1 MTDRRGFITKSISAA
16 GALVLNS
23 SFISLPKE
31 KLTEL
36 NTEALK
42 KTPEA
47 LASDEDF
54 WSQMKQAYTVSPNII
69 NLNNGGVSPAPK
81 VVQES
86 LARQNAYANEAPSYY
101 MWRIMSQGKEPLR
114 ENLAKY
120 AGVSPEEIAI
130 NRNATEALNTIIMGM
145 TLKAGD
151 EVILSKYDY
160 PNMLHAW
167 RQREQREGIV
177 LKYVDLKLPSESK
190 NELVKI
196 YADQMTAKTKVV
208 HVTHMIN
215 WNGQIMPVKEIADL
229 AHKKNIEVVCD
240 GAHTF
245 AHIDHKISDL
255 NCDYYGTSL
264 HKWLCA
270 PIGSGMLWIKKEHIS
285 KIYPLIPNDTPLSDD
300 IRKFE
305 NLGTRS
311 FPIEQ
316 AIGEALNFQYS
327 IGNERKE
334 ARLRYLKNY
343 WAEEAIKMERIRL
356 NTSLKSNFSCA
367 LAHVGIAGLEAGEME
382 SKLFGKYKVHTS
394 PTKWEALNGIRIA
407 PHIYTSTRDLDRLL
421 DGLKYLHTL

>member
-86 LARQNAYANEAPSYY
+86 LARQNTYANEAPSYY

-145 TLKAGD
+145 TLKEGD

-208 HVTHMIN
+208 HLTHMIN
-215 WNGQIMPVKEIADL
+215 WNGQIMPVKEIAD
-229 AHKKNIEVVCD
+229 
-240 GAHTF
+240 
-245 AHIDHKISDL
+245 
-255 NCDYYGTSL
+255 
-264 HKWLCA
+264 
-270 PIGSGMLWIKKEHIS
+270 
-285 KIYPLIPNDTPLSDD
+285 
-300 IRKFE
+300 
-305 NLGTRS
+305 
-311 FPIEQ
+311 
-316 AIGEALNFQYS
+316 
-327 IGNERKE
+327 
-334 ARLRYLKNY
+334 
-343 WAEEAIKMERIRL
+343 
-356 NTSLKSNFSCA
+356 
-367 LAHVGIAGLEAGEME
+367 
-382 SKLFGKYKVHTS
+382 
-394 PTKWEALNGIRIA
+394 
-407 PHIYTSTRDLDRLL
+407 
-421 DGLKYLHTL
+421 

>member
-1 MTDRRGFITKSISAA
+1 MTDRRHFLKNTLAA
-16 GALVLNS
+16 GGTAFLS
-23 SFISLPKE
+23 SFVSLPE
-31 KLTEL
+31 KKLLEI
-36 NTEALK
+36 NQESLK
-42 KTPEA
+42 KSPTE

-54 WSQMKQAYTVSPNII
+54 WAQMKQAYTVSPNII

-86 LARQNAYANEAPSYY
+86 LSRLNAYSNEAPSYY

-114 ENLAKY
+114 ENLAKF

-130 NRNATEALNTIIMGM
+130 NRNATESLDTIIMGM
-145 TLKAGD
+145 KLKAGD

-160 PNMLHAW
+160 PNMQHAW
-167 RQREQREGIV
+167 RQRELRDGIV
-177 LKYVDLKLPSESK
+177 LKWVNLKLPAEDK
-190 NELVKI
+190 AELVKI
-196 YADQMTAKTKVV
+196 YQEQMTEKTKVV

-229 AHKKNIEVVCD
+229 AHSKNIEVVCD

-255 NCDYYGTSL
+255 HCDYYGTSL

-285 KIYPLIPNDTPLSDD
+285 KIYPLVPNDTPLSDD

-316 AIGEALNFQYS
+316 AIGEALNFQYT

-343 WAEEAIKMERIRL
+343 WATEVIKMERTRL
-356 NTSLKSNFSCA
+356 NTSLLPNFSCA
-367 LAHVGIAGLEAGEME
+367 LAHVGMDGLEAGEME
-382 SKLFGKYKVHTS
+382 SKLFAKYKVHTS

-407 PHIYTSTRDLDRLL
+407 PHVYTSTRDLDRLL
-421 DGLKYLHTL
+421 DGLQYLAKL

>member
-1 MTDRRGFITKSISAA
+1 MTNRRGFISKSISAA

-23 SFISLPKE
+23 SFVSLPNE
-31 KLTEL
+31 KLNEL
-36 NTEALK
+36 NIEALK
-42 KTPEA
+42 KTPDA
-47 LASDEDF
+47 LAIDEDF
-54 WSQMKQAYTVSPNII
+54 WSQIKQAYTVSPNII

-81 VVQES
+81 VVQDS
-86 LARQNAYANEAPSYY
+86 LTRLNAYANEAPSYY

-120 AGVSPEEIAI
+120 AGVDAEEIAI
-130 NRNATEALNTIIMGM
+130 NRNATEALTSIIMGM
-145 TLKAGD
+145 TLKAED

-167 RQREQREGIV
+167 RQRELRDGIV
-177 LKYVDLKLPSESK
+177 LKYIDLKFPAENK
-190 NELVKI
+190 AEIIKTFTNQI
-196 YADQMTAKTKVV
+196 TPKTKVI
-208 HVTHMIN
+208 HITHMIN
-215 WNGQIMPVKEIADL
+215 WNGQIMPVKEIADI

-255 NCDYYGTSL
+255 HCDYYGTSL

-285 KIYPLIPNDTPLSDD
+285 KIYPLLPNDKPLSDD

-316 AIGEALNFQYS
+316 AIGEALNFQYM

-334 ARLRYLKNY
+334 ARLRYLKDY
-343 WAEEAIKMERIRL
+343 WAKEAIKLNRIQL
-356 NTSLKSNFSCA
+356 NTSLKPEFSCA
-367 LAHVGIAGLEAGEME
+367 LAHMGIEGLQASEME
-382 SKLFGKYKVHTS
+382 SKLFAKYKVHTS
-394 PTKWEALNGIRIA
+394 PTLWEALNGIRIA
-407 PHIYTSTRDLDRLL
+407 PHVYTSTRDLDRLL
-421 DGLKYLHTL
+421 DGIKYLTSQ